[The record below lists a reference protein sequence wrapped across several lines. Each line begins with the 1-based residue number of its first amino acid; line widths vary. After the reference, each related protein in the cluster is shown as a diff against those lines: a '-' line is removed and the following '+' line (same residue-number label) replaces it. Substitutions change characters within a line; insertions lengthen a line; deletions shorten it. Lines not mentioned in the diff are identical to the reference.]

1 MSNEKNEAEN
11 DFLMRSEGR
20 SRMLQSD
27 YDDVEELI
35 NLAFGPESKDWS
47 EEELK
52 QKMEESESGAKEN
65 LPY

>member
-1 MSNEKNEAEN
+1 
-11 DFLMRSEGR
+11 
-20 SRMLQSD
+20 MLQSD